1 MTFDQYQTEA
11 LRTAGNLDRRE
22 ALSMTALGLAGESAE
37 VLDACMP
44 AMEAFMHATK
54 LSSRSGAT
62 ADSIKKSLYH
72 GHTLNR
78 DKLTEELSDVLWY
91 VAVLAH
97 INGVPLSEVAAVN
110 VRKLLARYPQ
120 GFSEER
126 SRNRAD

>member
-1 MTFDQYQTEA
+1 MTMEMDEYQKAA
-11 LRTAGNLDRRE
+11 LRTANNPQASLAGW
-22 ALSMTALGLAGESAE
+22 SMAAMGLAGEAGE
-37 VLDACMP
+37 VVDYL
-44 AMEAFMHATK
+44 
-54 LSSRSGAT
+54 
-62 ADSIKKSLYH
+62 KKVLHH